1 MGPEASAAK
10 RARRFPPWIRKRIPA
25 GDEAARVR
33 RLLADLGLATVCSG
47 AHCPNLAECYARGTA
62 TFLILGES
70 CTRSCR
76 FCAIPTADPGSPRE
90 DEPEAVAEAAARL
103 GLRHV
108 VVTSVTRDDLAD
120 GGAGHFART
129 IRAVRARL
137 PQAVIEVLT
146 PDFQGSRAA
155 LDAVLGAR
163 PDIFNHNVETAPR
176 LYPAIRPEADYRRSL
191 EVLAYVKRQAEGCA
205 KIIWHGPRS
214 LRSHCGKVKQCG
226 TAGLAPPCAPHGRTR
241 PAVPHEPCFAPSP
254 SAGKSW
260 RTQAEDRGLKTWTKS
275 GLMVGLGETPDE
287 VRGVLGDLREAGCD
301 IVTIGQYLSPSAAHA
316 PVARFVEPGEF
327 EAWEAEAR
335 AMGFRAAASGP
346 FVRSSYEA
354 ERLFRERAGSPRGL
368 KTRVIFEPGAG
379 APG

>member
-137 PQAVIEVLT
+137 PQVVVEVLT

-155 LDAVLGAR
+155 LDAVLDAR

-191 EVLAYVKRQAEGCA
+191 EVLAYVKRQAEA
-205 KIIWHGPRS
+205 
-214 LRSHCGKVKQCG
+214 
-226 TAGLAPPCAPHGRTR
+226 
-241 PAVPHEPCFAPSP
+241 
-254 SAGKSW
+254 
-260 RTQAEDRGLKTWTKS
+260 RGLKTWTKS
-275 GLMVGLGETPDE
+275 GLMMGLGETPDE

-335 AMGFRAAASGP
+335 AMGFRAVASGP

-354 ERLFRERAGSPRGL
+354 ERVFQEGAAGSPRGL
-368 KTRVIFEPGAG
+368 KTRAIFEPGAG